1 MNKNKS
7 QQISYRIFKLLEENP
22 NQNQRQMAAKMS
34 ISLGKFNYCL
44 TELLKKGF
52 VKMERFTSSHNK
64 AAYMYILTPQ
74 GLEEKVWVTA
84 AFLHYK

>member
-1 MNKNKS
+1 
-7 QQISYRIFKLLEENP
+7 
-22 NQNQRQMAAKMS
+22 MS

-44 TELLKKGF
+44 SELLKKGF

-74 GLEEKVWVTA
+74 GLEEKVRVTA
-84 AFLHYK
+84 AFLHYKQEEFTEIKKQIEELSIEVQEAEKVTL